1 MEVKD
6 VAIFIKEVGF
16 PIFIA
21 VYVLIRME
29 KAMKSLT
36 ASINNMSSIV
46 SALTGKHLDKLKE
59 D

>member
-1 MEVKD
+1 MDVKD
-6 VAIFIKEVGF
+6 VAILIKEVGF

-36 ASINNMSSIV
+36 ASINNMSTIV
-46 SALTGKHLDKLKE
+46 SALTGKQPAREKDE
-59 D
+59 